1 VHVFIYLFIY
11 LVWFIV
17 KYSDDVVLP
26 AKEEMVLQGM
36 TNKLVEIGSCCG
48 IEMTVGETTVMTIS
62 RQIFS
67 L

>member
-1 VHVFIYLFIY
+1 MHVFIY
-11 LVWFIV
+11 LVWFTV
-17 KYSDDVVLP
+17 KYSDDVVPP
-26 AKEEMVLQGM
+26 AKKEMVLQGM
-36 TNKLVEIGSCCG
+36 TNKLVEIGRCCG